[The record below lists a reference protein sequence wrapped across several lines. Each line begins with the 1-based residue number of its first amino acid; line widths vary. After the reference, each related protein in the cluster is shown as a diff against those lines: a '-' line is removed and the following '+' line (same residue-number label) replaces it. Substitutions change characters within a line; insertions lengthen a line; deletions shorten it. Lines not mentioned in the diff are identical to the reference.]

1 MSMATVCV
9 LALLILVITLA
20 MGVHVGLAL
29 MFSGFVGYVMADGF
43 TSAIN
48 VLAVASH
55 ANATNY
61 ALTVVPLFILMGNYA
76 YVSGISGD
84 LYESGSK
91 WLNRLPGGLA
101 CGTVFSCALFGAI
114 CGSAQATAATMG
126 TVSIPQMRKYGYNDR
141 LSTGCV
147 AAGGPLGFLI
157 PPSSAM
163 ILYGAVA
170 EESIGS
176 LFISGII
183 PGVILTI
190 LFIITIVLWVR
201 KDPSVAPGKYNVTW
215 RERLHALKGFISAL
229 ILFGVVIGGMM
240 AGLITTNEAAGLGC
254 FICLI
259 FMIINGK
266 MHGKNLLEAI
276 KMSVKASGMSFL
288 VIIGAG
294 IFGYFITVTGLPA
307 MLSTFVDG
315 LHVSRYVILA
325 GIVLI
330 YIFLGC
336 IMDGTAIVLLTV
348 PVFLPMMLKLG
359 FSKIWFGVLVTVV
372 SCLGQI
378 TPPVGLCAYVISGV
392 SKVRLETVFRGIVPF
407 IAGYLILIVL
417 ITIFPA
423 LCTWLPSIM

>member
-126 TVSIPQMRKYGYNDR
+126 TVSIPQMRKYGYDDR

-183 PGVILTI
+183 PGAILTI

-392 SKVRLETVFRGIVPF
+392 SKVRLEAVFRGIVPF

-417 ITIFPA
+417 ITVFPA